1 MNGNLW
7 IFWSKREPADVVT
20 ATDDIYYMYSPDE
33 GVTWSDSFQFT
44 TDSYDDIWPSVIQSR
59 RMRMWVVWTSDRADQ
74 PDWGNYDIYVR
85 TSLVGDV
92 NEDGIVNVI
101 DITIVSVAY
110 GSFEVDPDYNPQADL
125 NADGIVDMWDLTA
138 VGMNLGAT

>member
-1 MNGNLW
+1 M
-7 IFWSKREPADVVT
+7 
-20 ATDDIYYMYSPDE
+20 
-33 GVTWSDSFQFT
+33 
-44 TDSYDDIWPSVIQSR
+44 
-59 RMRMWVVWTSDRADQ
+59 
-74 PDWGNYDIYVR
+74 R
-85 TSLVGDV
+85 TSLLGDV

-138 VGMNLGAT
+138 VGMNLGAI